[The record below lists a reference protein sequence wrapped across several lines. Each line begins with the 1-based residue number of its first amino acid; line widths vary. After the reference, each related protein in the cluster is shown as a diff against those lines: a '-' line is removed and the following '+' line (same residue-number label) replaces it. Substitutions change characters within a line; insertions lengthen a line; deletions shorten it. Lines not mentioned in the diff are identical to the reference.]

1 MLLSQGNNGT
11 GGPWGSWQNL
21 FAEANLDC
29 KEPQVHAGEPSDST
43 ERIGDAEAR
52 HEERWGLV
60 LSVEL
65 K

>member
-1 MLLSQGNNGT
+1 M
-11 GGPWGSWQNL
+11 GSWQNL